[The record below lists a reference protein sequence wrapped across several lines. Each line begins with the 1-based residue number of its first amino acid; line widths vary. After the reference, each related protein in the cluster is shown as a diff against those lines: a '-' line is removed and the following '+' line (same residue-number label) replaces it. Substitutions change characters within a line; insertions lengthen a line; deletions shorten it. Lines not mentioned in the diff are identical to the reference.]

1 MKSYTYDE
9 LVADDIRSIDEYN
22 NQLHPNQKRY
32 PGMTRWDVFCKMQNP
47 NLRPWDKAVLYRYIG
62 FHTNTTIRNNSYFKV
77 QYKDFRLPD
86 PEVIARLEPRNYK
99 VEAYYLPDSDGNID
113 EVYIYQN
120 GRYLAACKPA
130 PRYNENTVEQTAA
143 DREAYTEQAKYVA
156 KFDKMIK
163 EGKIKPLG
171 ILSKEASK
179 TVSTVKAEAVETQPA
194 DDTEDYSAYLNVSSF
209 ERDAMSKL

>member
-1 MKSYTYDE
+1 MEEKFNHFVKPSAIEFTRIAE
-9 LVADDIRSIDEYN
+9 ARNGRTKFNRNGRSSDSF
-22 NQLHPNQKRY
+22 R
-32 PGMTRWDVFCKMQNP
+32 
-47 NLRPWDKAVLYRYIG
+47 LR
-62 FHTNTTIRNNSYFKV
+62 
-77 QYKDFRLPD
+77 RLPD

-99 VEAYYLPDSDGNID
+99 VEAYYLPDSDGNIN

-130 PRYNENTVEQTAA
+130 PRYNENTAEQTEA

-179 TVSTVKAEAVETQPA
+179 TVSTVIAEAVETQPA
-194 DDTEDYSAYLNVSSF
+194 DDTEHLTAYLNVSSF

>member
-1 MKSYTYDE
+1 
-9 LVADDIRSIDEYN
+9 
-22 NQLHPNQKRY
+22 
-32 PGMTRWDVFCKMQNP
+32 
-47 NLRPWDKAVLYRYIG
+47 
-62 FHTNTTIRNNSYFKV
+62 
-77 QYKDFRLPD
+77 
-86 PEVIARLEPRNYK
+86 
-99 VEAYYLPDSDGNID
+99 
-113 EVYIYQN
+113 
-120 GRYLAACKPA
+120 
-130 PRYNENTVEQTAA
+130 
-143 DREAYTEQAKYVA
+143 VA